1 MGSARMIRLT
11 NLADYAV
18 VVMTAAAKAPMLRF
32 TAPEIALQTGIPAP
46 TVAKLMG
53 TLARAGLLRASR
65 GVGGGFELQRA
76 LGNVSIAA
84 IIEAV
89 EGPIALTQCLH
100 GGESARSHECAIE
113 GSCSVRG
120 HWTPI
125 NRAVRAAL
133 DAVTLADLVKPA
145 VAKLVAATPAATAPL
160 APAAA
165 NGELVA

>member
-1 MGSARMIRLT
+1 MIRLT

-18 VVMTAAAKAPMLRF
+18 VVMTAAAKAPTQRF
-32 TAPEIALQTGIPAP
+32 SAPEIALLTGIPAP

-53 TLARAGLLRASR
+53 TLARGGLLSASR
-65 GVGGGFELQRA
+65 GAGGGFELQRA
-76 LGNVSIAA
+76 LDTVSVAA

-100 GGESARSHECAIE
+100 GGESGRSDENARGHECAIE

-145 VAKLVAATPAATAPL
+145 PDLVKPATTAPL

-165 NGELVA
+165 NSELVA